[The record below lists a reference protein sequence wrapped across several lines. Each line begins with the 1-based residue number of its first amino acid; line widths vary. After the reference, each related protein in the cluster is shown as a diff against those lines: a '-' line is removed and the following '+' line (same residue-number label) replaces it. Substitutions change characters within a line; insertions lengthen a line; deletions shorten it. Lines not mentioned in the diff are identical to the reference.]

1 MIPFQN
7 PDPAN
12 KAAYDAFLL
21 SGGQRGC
28 EYNFVNLYLW
38 GRQKLAIL
46 GDSLV
51 FFSQFN
57 RKTVYLFP
65 ICQGD
70 PKPALDAIIEDSMQR
85 GIPCRLTGLSPADCD
100 TLHALY
106 PYQFRFHVDRSG
118 FDYVYAIDDLAE
130 LKGRKFQKKRNHL
143 NRFRQNYPGYTVEPL
158 TEENTP
164 EAAQLLDR
172 WYADRYQA
180 DPHADL
186 QMEQNAIYKAL
197 QQRQVLGMEGL
208 VLRHNGQLLA
218 LTMGS
223 PLSDN
228 TFDVQFEKALDSA
241 DGAYPA
247 INWEFARYLRAKY
260 PHLQWLNR
268 EDDLGLEGLR
278 KAKLA
283 YCPDHMIEKSW
294 AHLLEDGYDY

>member
-1 MIPFQN
+1 MIQFN
-7 PDPAN
+7 RPDPAD
-12 KAAYDAFLL
+12 KARYDAFLL
-21 SGGQRGC
+21 HCGKRGC
-28 EYNFVNLYLW
+28 EYNFANLYLW
-38 GRQKLAIL
+38 GRQKLAFV

-57 RKTVYLFP
+57 RKSVYLFP
-65 ICQGD
+65 LHRGD
-70 PKPALDAIIEDSMQR
+70 PKPALDAIIEDSKKR
-85 GIPCRLTGLSPADCD
+85 GIPCRLTGLTQSDRD
-100 TLHALY
+100 ILQQLY
-106 PYQFRFHVDRSG
+106 PGQFQFHVDRNS
-118 FDYVYAIDDLAE
+118 FDYVYAIDALAE

-143 NRFRQNYPGYTVEPL
+143 NRFRQNFPGYTVEPL
-158 TEENTP
+158 TDENTP
-164 EAAQLLDR
+164 EVQALLDR
-172 WYADRYQA
+172 WYAERLLA

-197 QQRQVLGMEGL
+197 RHRVELGMEGL

-218 LTMGS
+218 MTMGS
-223 PLSDN
+223 PLAEK

-247 INWEFARYLRAKY
+247 INWEFSRYLRAKY

-268 EDDLGLEGLR
+268 EDDLGIEGLR

-283 YCPDHMIEKSW
+283 YCPDHMIEKAW

>member
-1 MIPFQN
+1 MIQFQR
-7 PDPAN
+7 PDPAD
-12 KAAYDAFLL
+12 KGSYDRFLL
-21 SGGQRGC
+21 HCGERGC
-28 EYNFVNLYLW
+28 EYNFANLYLW
-38 GRQKLAIL
+38 GRQKMAFV
-46 GDSLV
+46 GESLV

-57 RKTVYLFP
+57 RKSVYLCP
-65 ICQGD
+65 LHQGD
-70 PKPALDAIIEDSMQR
+70 PKPALDAIIQDSKKR
-85 GIPCRLTGLSPADCD
+85 GIPCRLTGLSQADCD
-100 TLHALY
+100 TLQQLY
-106 PYQFRFHVDRSG
+106 PGQFQFHVDRGG
-118 FDYVYAIDDLAE
+118 FDYIYAIGDLAE

-143 NRFRQNYPGYTVEPL
+143 NRFRQNYVGYTIEPL

-164 EAAQLLDR
+164 EVERLLDR

-197 QQRQVLGMEGL
+197 AHRVELGMEGI
-208 VLRHNGQLLA
+208 VLRYQGQLLA
-218 LTMGS
+218 MTMGS
-223 PLSDN
+223 PLAEN

-247 INWEFARYLRAKY
+247 INWEFARYLREKY

-268 EDDLGLEGLR
+268 EDDMGLEGLR

-283 YCPDHMIEKSW
+283 YCPDHMVEKQW